1 MTPKYALKDLL
12 VGSGSII
19 GRDNIEEFFNHVSK
33 HEDIEDRLG

>member
-19 GRDNIEEFFNHVSK
+19 GREIILKNSLIMLVSMK
-33 HEDIEDRLG
+33 ILRIDH